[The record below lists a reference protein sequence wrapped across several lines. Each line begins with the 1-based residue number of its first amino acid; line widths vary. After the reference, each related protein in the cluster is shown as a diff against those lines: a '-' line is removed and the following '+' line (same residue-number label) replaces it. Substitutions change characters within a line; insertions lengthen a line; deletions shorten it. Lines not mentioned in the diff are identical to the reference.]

1 MRRPLTA
8 LLSGLTVLLAS
19 AVPGKAAETV
29 TLIYGPWN
37 RSVEVADLKYL
48 AETGEAR
55 GFLGTILKLGNQDPK
70 KLQEFLNL
78 SFPFSLVQASDLLY
92 SSLGTGL
99 LDRAG
104 TIIAP
109 RVSNQDGRQALR
121 AAILLS
127 LAQDGQISPVEL
139 LDNYPTDIRVNVDSL
154 LGLVAQI
161 GNLEELIRSLG
172 SGGSSN

>member
-8 LLSGLTVLLAS
+8 VLSGLAVLFAS
-19 AVPGKAAETV
+19 AMPGKAAETV

-37 RSVEVADLKYL
+37 RSVEVADLKHL

-55 GFLGTILKLGNQDPK
+55 GFLGTILSLGGQDPQQ
-70 KLQEFLNL
+70 LRQVLNF
-78 SFPFSLVQASDLLY
+78 SAPFSLVQASDLLY

-109 RVSNQDGRQALR
+109 RVSNQDGKQALR
-121 AAILLS
+121 SAILLS
-127 LAQDGQISPVEL
+127 LAKDGQISAIEL
-139 LDNYPTDIRVNVDSL
+139 LENYPTDMRVNIDPL
-154 LGLVAQI
+154 LGLVDQI
-161 GNLEELIRSLG
+161 GNLEGLIRSLST
-172 SGGSSN
+172 SGDN

>member
-1 MRRPLTA
+1 MRRSLTA
-8 LLSGLTVLLAS
+8 VLSGLAVLFAS
-19 AVPGKAAETV
+19 AIPGKAAETV

-37 RSVEVADLKYL
+37 RSIDVADLKHL

-55 GFLGTILKLGNQDPK
+55 GFLGTILKLGNQDPQQ
-70 KLQEFLNL
+70 LQRFLNL

-104 TIIAP
+104 TIVAP

-127 LAQDGQISPVEL
+127 LSKDGQISPVEL
-139 LDNYPTDIRVNVDSL
+139 LENYPTNMRVNVDSL
-154 LGLVAQI
+154 LGLIAQV
-161 GNLEELIRSLG
+161 GDLEALIRSLG
-172 SGGSSN
+172 SGGSN

>member
-8 LLSGLTVLLAS
+8 LLSSLTVIIAS

-55 GFLGTILKLGNQDPK
+55 GFLGTILQLSNQNPQE
-70 KLQEFLNL
+70 LQRILNV
-78 SFPFSLVQASDLLY
+78 SFPFGLVQASDLLY

-109 RVSNQDGRQALR
+109 RVSNQDGKQALR
-121 AAILLS
+121 SAILAS
-127 LAQDGQISPVEL
+127 LAKDGQISPVEL
-139 LDNYPTDIRVNVDSL
+139 LENYPTDIRVNVDSL
-154 LGLVAQI
+154 LGLVQQV
-161 GNLEELIRSLG
+161 GNIEELIRSLSTG
-172 SGGSSN
+172 NSN